1 MDEDLTRE
9 VAMALLQAM
18 ATIGQAAVAGGPRAK
33 AYLDAD
39 AIRIVDGKPQFHKDR
54 FLAVLA
60 DDLVLRGPM
69 NPVLLLVRDNFEM
82 NKRAIDSIFAQ
93 DIPATL
99 VIVDNSVRDDTF
111 NWALEQKIA
120 VYPFRPQ
127 LGVSKGWNFGLAALF
142 KDGWEHVLVPNSDT
156 ILPPWFYRE
165 LLAREVDF
173 VTGVSVESM
182 EQIAHLPNEPQAL
195 VEAPDFSAFLIR
207 REAWQKVGPFDERM
221 KNYYSDNDW
230 HIRAHRAGVPL
241 WNAGLPFYHERS
253 STLKNAPPREKR
265 DLDLQSVAD
274 SEVFY
279 SIYGCYPWQPEY
291 AALFRKAETERASL

>member
-1 MDEDLTRE
+1 
-9 VAMALLQAM
+9 
-18 ATIGQAAVAGGPRAK
+18 
-33 AYLDAD
+33 
-39 AIRIVDGKPQFHKDR
+39 
-54 FLAVLA
+54 
-60 DDLVLRGPM
+60 M
-69 NPVLLLVRDNFEM
+69 NPVLILTHNCLELTKRCVESVEKQDMPTLIYILDNFYTDGTRQWLEGPS
-82 NKRAIDSIFAQ
+82 R
-93 DIPATL
+93 PAGL
-99 VIVDNSVRDDTF
+99 WYGLFDENI
-111 NWALEQKIA
+111 
-120 VYPFRPQ
+120 
-127 LGVSKGWNFGLAALF
+127 GVSHGWNAGLEFLF
-142 KDGWEHVLVPNSDT
+142 SSSTAFNGDLAQHVLVLNNDT
-156 ILPPWFYRE
+156 ILPSWFYRE

-182 EQIAHLPNEPQAL
+182 KQIAHPPNEPRAL

-207 REAWQKVGPFDERM
+207 RAAWERIGPFDERM

-274 SEVFY
+274 SEVFA

-291 AALFRKAETERASL
+291 AALFQEPPKERVVL